1 MNQKGVRKVK
11 GKLLVIDDELS
22 MREVLSIMLTKE
34 NYEVLS
40 AADGEEGI
48 RLVREAQPRVVL
60 VDIRLPGINGLQV
73 LSEIRRMDPQIPVIM
88 VTAISDL
95 KVAREAEKK
104 GAFGYIVKPFTFWE
118 IKSVIQEAEKQIP
131 GGSDK
136 IFP

>member
-1 MNQKGVRKVK
+1 VK

>member
-1 MNQKGVRKVK
+1 MK